1 MLISNYMQNIKS
13 LIPSADHIKT
23 IIYTSVATTVMTSV
37 TLFVQTKIEEAKKLA
52 AEQMNMQMAG
62 HEMENMMADMTK
74 GLQGK
79 TGQELEK
86 EFIKEMIPHHQGAVD
101 MARLL
106 LADKTTKPVLRKFAE
121 NIIAAQEG
129 EIKQMN
135 IWLESYK

>member
-1 MLISNYMQNIKS
+1 MQNIKS

>member
-1 MLISNYMQNIKS
+1 MQNIKS

-23 IIYTSVATTVMTSV
+23 IIYTSVATTVMTSI

-52 AEQMNMQMAG
+52 TEKMNEQMEMQMAG

-79 TGQELEK
+79 TGPELEK
-86 EFIKEMIPHHQGAVD
+86 EFIKEMISHHQGAVD
-101 MARLL
+101 MAKLL